1 MLFFLTFELFIII
14 LCSPFPATTYI
25 LIAKWWFIFLFLQHP
40 CDYESSDS
48 SAVAEWLPVFYTQW
62 DLHAISSYLFTINAH
77 LLSFLTE
84 CSHFRFSWYVLLG
97 NPEENAL
104 YPGPV
109 VFSPLLRFPVKT
121 LTFWY
126 FPYFGEGQE
135 GCFCITIEETLDS
148 IIC

>member
-97 NPEENAL
+97 IQKKMHCVLVPS
-104 YPGPV
+104 Y
-109 VFSPLLRFPVKT
+109 SPRSSAFLLRLLHFDIFRISGRVRKAA
-121 LTFWY
+121 
-126 FPYFGEGQE
+126 
-135 GCFCITIEETLDS
+135 S
-148 IIC
+148 A